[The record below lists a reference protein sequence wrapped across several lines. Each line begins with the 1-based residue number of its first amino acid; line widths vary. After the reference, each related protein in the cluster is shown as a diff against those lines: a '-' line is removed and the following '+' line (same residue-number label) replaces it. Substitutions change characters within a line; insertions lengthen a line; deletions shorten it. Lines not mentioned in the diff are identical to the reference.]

1 MDKEKAY
8 NYANGYRTKLVVD
21 SAVDEWREQHQA
33 EAQAEYENMGVL
45 DRINDTISRNID
57 TEAIGNTV
65 QQFGNTLW
73 ETGGDIV
80 DSARQWNENH
90 LKFLHESANLQE
102 KALNGQVTEEDIN
115 NLRQSGREA
124 SVSLTNIAAS
134 PFRQAARNFIKNN
147 AADNNSFFQGAAQ
160 SLQQSDVNLEYFM
173 TPVEKLQ
180 KSREI
185 EQDLGI
191 PAGSTLAN
199 NDAYREA
206 LEMYNFKQKSDNI
219 EEVWEKYPE
228 LQRIADMDP
237 EGAAVALHDMQTV
250 KNTRDVVDT
259 FKTFLEKGNTELE
272 YNNLQYKIMMGRA
285 TDEEIKRAED
295 LKARVEVGNKLEAPG
310 FFQSPLASMAAGVAG
325 SLPEMGQS
333 LVEGAEGGGAAG
345 AALTVGAVALTIATG
360 GTDLLAAGGV
370 AAMRAAIMRA
380 LASEAGRKLIK
391 TGLYSGLIHGMGAP
405 ESGRNYGEM
414 KDMKKPDGTQLYT
427 DEEARNWSL
436 LRGYTNAAIE
446 VANFGMAAKAV
457 YPVANR
463 VFAQSV
469 EQITRE
475 TLGRETLKDFARG
488 RVGDWLKLTAS
499 ESAEEAAQ
507 SAADDV
513 ISNVALYT
521 KGEDAAQYKQYSI
534 MDIATRAGQAFIES
548 LPASMG
554 FATIGAGVGTI
565 TGAGRMARARKRA
578 ADMERDYGKKNTQT
592 MMGVMAVEQL
602 QKAVEQGNLDKVAP
616 DVQKKVLK
624 EQLAGT
630 EFSRAYIDVEMA
642 MQKENGREDLQKIA
656 EAEGM
661 SADEL
666 EAAITVNG
674 YIPVGTET
682 LAQAKVSPDLLDS
695 VSFSEDADSMARMR
709 ENGKTII
716 EDYKKNFDKMVKRQ
730 EKLADAIIENNMKNA
745 TAEQKAILRQ
755 VMLSNISN
763 PAQAWNDLRKI
774 YNDEL
779 QEKIGPALEAL
790 KRGMGNAGLMET
802 QDEQGNTKTVR
813 YTENDEWYRNFY
825 KTFKRK
831 PTTAELEEMAIA
843 MVTGDSNA
851 PKVAGWI
858 PDSAE
863 TQAEFEKNRSVIEQ
877 LKNNIALLD
886 SVKEEA
892 KKLTGV
898 EMELTQGLTPE
909 AFKVYRAIS
918 SWTNKAGG
926 KIARAGRI
934 SAILVARHAD
944 LYAEAI
950 RKNTGKKYTAEDYI
964 RERLGFQLVQD
975 SIDRD
980 GVLKQSSNL
989 GDILLQRAWHGTP
1002 HDFEKFD
1009 LGAIGTGE
1017 GAQAHG
1023 WGLYFAGNREV
1034 SKNYQ
1039 DVLSGNYQTIIIG
1052 RTKYKPDD
1060 NYNLISKKGKKVRD
1074 LGEEYVI
1081 AGKCLLI
1088 EKDIDKSVKILNAI
1102 DEEGEMLYGEWI
1114 TKEDGI
1120 KAAELIQKGKVKT
1133 EKGGKLFEVE
1143 IPDNDV
1149 LLDEQKPFNEQPEKV
1164 QNALRKLISES
1175 ETAKK
1180 HPAFAEQIYEAKGK
1194 TIYSIVVGLA
1204 EGDAPKNANFDNTR
1218 KFGSE
1223 LLNKYGIKGITYE
1236 GDGDG
1241 RCFVVF
1247 DDKAVEV
1254 IEKYNQRAWH
1264 GTPHDFEKFDL
1275 GAIGTGE
1282 GQQVH
1287 GWGLYFAQDRSISEN
1302 RYKKRLSKGRKKE
1315 KIYKI
1320 NGKEVIIDEDENYNN
1335 YDNKTYADNP
1345 QANAEKYA
1353 AWLIDQGKTKKEI
1366 LEDIEDE
1373 KQQTNDYYE
1382 DNGEEW
1388 SEREL
1393 KFLNELEKII
1403 KERKI
1408 EFVKLKEKQGKL
1420 FGVEIPDNDVLLD
1433 EQKPLSQ
1440 QPEKVKEAIINILA
1454 EETAIETTANTEQLI
1469 NDEIETLEYVQKKI
1483 IESKDLSKTA
1493 LELIEDPIYEYGT
1506 VSEESVKIFDLLR
1519 EGKKSQGLLLAK
1531 QLIAKLTNEK
1541 NKLLDRNADKQE
1553 EIKKVV
1559 EKKYRNTRGEKLYEM
1574 IAYSPRE
1581 ASEKL
1586 NAAGVKGITYEGGT
1600 DGRCFVIF
1608 DDKAIDIIE
1617 KYNQQFNS
1625 AQEEVNGWIDED
1637 KEHPGRRIISIM
1649 ETADE
1654 STFMHEMAHAFL
1666 FDLEDLA
1673 KIDDTSAKELEIVN
1687 QWAEWKKGDYKEYKR
1702 TAWAKDFAKLEQ
1714 EIIDAEEHHDI
1725 ITAKA
1730 KKAQWRQE
1738 RFARGFEMYLKEGN
1752 APAPGLKAVF
1762 RLFKQFL
1769 SAIYKA
1775 FTGDGGKPSVQVR
1788 RVMDRMIASEDEIE
1802 AAALQDRYTDVVKA
1816 GGEKL
1821 FNEREEDTMKRW
1833 LKEEQENAKEKVLK
1847 LVMKDLEK
1855 EKELAYNN
1863 QMRAERE
1870 RYQKE
1875 LSQENIFLARNLIA
1889 ETKDKKSAEMW
1900 FDSVEKFEALD
1911 KVTPDMEKLVNQHM
1925 QEYGEQ
1931 LDKSLIDSHL
1941 SQENIDKAMDSS
1953 KYRAKMEK
1961 YILKGMERKKNLVNQ
1976 INAKAR
1982 AAMTSIEEKLN
1993 ALPEDV
1999 DLQLEKRDNPTIK
2012 DIIKEITKLRFAGK
2026 WNTQDIN
2033 HIEAMLRASTQEEA
2047 RKALK
2052 EFKEQQKQ
2060 KKQNMQDIEEA
2071 TKGMEKMYRDLIK
2084 QTTADRPM
2092 SETCNIKYYKDKER
2106 NTDRRVKQMAKIQN
2120 WEMAIH
2126 QQRQKVF
2133 YSMMVKQAR
2142 KNRDTRDKMIKDLQ
2156 RKLNAKTV
2164 KIPKDERYWFN
2175 RILYIMRLNPTNPK
2189 LPEGGVTSLDNIFK
2203 EQQESLEN
2211 IYVPD
2216 QLIRIR
2222 DEGENFGDYNK
2233 MTLNDFRETYEDLIR
2248 LYELGRTKFNF
2259 KSIAGKSFEDVAQEL
2274 MSDPS
2279 KMPGMMALTR
2289 KVGPNQGG
2297 IGYIDTLGN
2306 FGQTGDDIAKN
2317 IQKYHNSILKPENI
2331 LEMLGK
2337 KAQKYIYGLLEKAA
2351 EQEAELAEKN
2361 LRALQ
2366 EINAMY
2372 TREEHQSWTEQKYD
2386 FPGTKGWKI
2395 TKENI
2400 LMMAINYG
2408 SEKNRQRLIGGLIED
2423 GRKKNNMSAEQVR
2436 QAIEDLFTQTMTA
2449 KDWQYIQKLWD
2460 HIGSYWHDTA
2470 AVEEKLNGIAL
2481 GKVEPMPFSIQTADG
2496 QVANLKGGY
2505 MHIKYDF
2512 EKSSRAEENEINDM
2526 AMSISAGARRLGVGR
2541 GMTKARTEHNV
2552 YMEVDL
2558 HFDVIEQHLQD
2569 VIHNIAYRIPIR
2581 DIYRLL
2587 HYKNYSTGVNL
2598 EDYIKESLGV
2608 EAFRV
2613 LDAWA
2618 MDAWRQVSDNRN
2630 SAEGSLN
2637 KFARYLRTNATM
2649 AIMGFRIKPV
2659 LENIGNLP
2667 IAMNQIGSI
2676 KMLNALFGFYWNRG
2690 ENYKEVIA
2698 RSAFMR
2704 TRAENLD
2711 RDLKNQP
2718 GVFRAGNKLLE
2729 VARQHAY
2736 DMLVITDLMV
2746 SAPMWWQVYHESIK
2760 PKMKEVQKENE
2771 ENMQKR
2777 IDLANKADS
2786 IRAEIAGHFQGAAD
2800 IDEHLKTRRYGTPA
2814 EIEALR
2820 SSEFAGISEGE
2831 LRAQWGQH
2839 QNEIRNLRKELFKVE
2854 QEQEKANQLPVW
2866 SDDEIIEEAKQ
2877 RAVFAADKVVR
2888 DTIGSGR
2895 VIDQSAVQRSTNEFV
2910 RLFTAFYAFF
2920 NAQWNL
2926 IYMAYAKSRY
2936 APEGTGS
2943 IEKWAPLAKTL
2954 MFNVFLSALITTA
2967 VGFTFGLKGDS
2978 DDEKFETIT
2987 NAEGKKEKVEKPW
3000 LERFLRAYAKES
3012 LSVSTG
3018 GLYGI
3023 RDIVQL
3029 MGDYAFSGQ
3038 NFGYKMGSV
3047 ATRGISETLRA
3058 GAMLIRKGEKD
3069 AEIQAREDK
3078 RLKTHEEKL
3087 KKLKGKKRREYLQ
3100 KWEEEQKYRKPPKR
3114 ITYEEILS
3122 HGVTGLTTL
3131 TAARTGLTTTLTDA
3145 ITHTMMYMMD
3155 KDMRYD
3161 ASWKNIVWSAI
3172 FDKKPVEREIPKKPP
3187 KEETK
3192 KNKKKRKQ
3200 SER

>member
-1 MDKEKAY
+1 MDMERINADAVK
-8 NYANGYRTKLVVD
+8 YRTKFAVD

-33 EAQAEYENMGVL
+33 EEQAEYENMGVL
-45 DRINDTISRNID
+45 DRINDTISRTID
-57 TEAIGNTV
+57 TDAIRNAMGETYKNGYDMNPTTPRPFGAV
-65 QQFGNTLW
+65 Q
-73 ETGGDIV
+73 DIWQ
-80 DSARQWNENH
+80 DMMDASERTRAAREVYAREWKNMH
-90 LKFLHESANLQE
+90 DKRM
-102 KALNGQVTEEDIN
+102 NGQVTPEDEENFRNADSN
-115 NLRQSGREA
+115 VKRA
-124 SVSLTNIAAS
+124 YADMAAS

-147 AADNNSFFQGAAQ
+147 SADNNSFFQGTAQ
-160 SLQQSDVNLEYFM
+160 SLQQTDVNLEYFM
-173 TPVEKLQ
+173 TPAEKLQ

-191 PAGSTLAN
+191 PAGSMLAS

-228 LQRIADMDP
+228 LQRMADMDP

-250 KNTRDVVDT
+250 KNTRGVVDT
-259 FKTFLEKGNTELE
+259 FMTFLEKGNTELE

-285 TDEEIKRAED
+285 TDEEVKRAED
-295 LKARVEVGNKLEAPG
+295 LKARVEEGNKLEAPG

-380 LASEAGRKLIK
+380 LSSEAGRKLLK

-405 ESGRNYGEM
+405 ESGRNYAEM

-488 RVGDWLKLTAS
+488 RVGDWLKLTAT

-513 ISNVALYT
+513 ISNVALST
-521 KGEDAAQYKQYSI
+521 KSEDAAQYKQYSI

-578 ADMERDYGKKNTQT
+578 ADMERNYGKQQTQT
-592 MMGVMAVEQL
+592 YMGVMAVEQL

-642 MQKENGREDLQKIA
+642 MQKENGREDLQKVA
-656 EAEGM
+656 EAAGM

-745 TAEQKAILRQ
+745 SAEQKAILRQ

-763 PAQAWNDLRKI
+763 PAQAWNDLRKM

-779 QEKIGPALEAL
+779 QEKIAPALEAL
-790 KRGMGNAGLMET
+790 KRGMGNAELMET

-831 PTTAELEEMAIA
+831 PTKAELEDMAIA
-843 MVTGDSNA
+843 MVTEDSNA

-863 TQAEFEKNRSVIEQ
+863 AQAEFEKNRPVIEQ
-877 LKNNIALLD
+877 LKNNIAQLD

-909 AFKVYRAIS
+909 AFKVYRAIFG
-918 SWTNKAGG
+918 WTNKAGG

-950 RKNTGKKYTAEDYI
+950 RKNTGKNYTAEDYI
-964 RERLGFQLVQD
+964 RERLGFQLVQAG
-975 SIDRD
+975 IDRD
-980 GVLKQSSNL
+980 GVLKQL
-989 GDILLQRAWHGTP
+989 DVLLQRAWHGTP

-1017 GAQAHG
+1017 G
-1023 WGLYFAGNREV
+1023 L
-1034 SKNYQ
+1034 
-1039 DVLSGNYQTIIIG
+1039 
-1052 RTKYKPDD
+1052 
-1060 NYNLISKKGKKVRD
+1060 
-1074 LGEEYVI
+1074 
-1081 AGKCLLI
+1081 
-1088 EKDIDKSVKILNAI
+1088 
-1102 DEEGEMLYGEWI
+1102 
-1114 TKEDGI
+1114 
-1120 KAAELIQKGKVKT
+1120 
-1133 EKGGKLFEVE
+1133 
-1143 IPDNDV
+1143 
-1149 LLDEQKPFNEQPEKV
+1149 
-1164 QNALRKLISES
+1164 
-1175 ETAKK
+1175 
-1180 HPAFAEQIYEAKGK
+1180 
-1194 TIYSIVVGLA
+1194 
-1204 EGDAPKNANFDNTR
+1204 
-1218 KFGSE
+1218 
-1223 LLNKYGIKGITYE
+1223 
-1236 GDGDG
+1236 
-1241 RCFVVF
+1241 
-1247 DDKAVEV
+1247 
-1254 IEKYNQRAWH
+1254 
-1264 GTPHDFEKFDL
+1264 
-1275 GAIGTGE
+1275 
-1282 GQQVH
+1282 QVH
-1287 GWGLYFAQDRSISEN
+1287 GWGLYFAQNRRISEE
-1302 RYKKRLSKGRKKE
+1302 RYKKRLSKLKRKE
-1315 KIYKI
+1315 IIYRI
-1320 NGKEVIIDEDENYNN
+1320 NNKEVIINPDENYQ
-1335 YDNKTYADNP
+1335 YDNPDPTKGFEPNP
-1345 QANAEKYA
+1345 KVNAEKQA
-1353 AWLIDQGKTKKEI
+1353 ALLLYKGKTKKEI
-1366 LEDIEDE
+1366 LESIDWERD
-1373 KQQTNDYYE
+1373 QTNNYYD
-1382 DNGEEW
+1382 DNPEEW
-1388 SEREL
+1388 SKGNL
-1393 KFLNELEKII
+1393 QYLNELEKII
-1403 KERKI
+1403 KESKI
-1408 EFVKLKEKQGKL
+1408 EHLKSKEKKGKL
-1420 FGVEIPDNDVLLD
+1420 FKVEIPNNDVLLD
-1433 EQKPLSQ
+1433 EQKSFTEQPL
-1440 QPEKVKEAIINILA
+1440 KVKKAVLEILYQ
-1454 EETAIETTANTEQLI
+1454 EEI
-1469 NDEIETLEYVQKKI
+1469 
-1483 IESKDLSKTA
+1483 
-1493 LELIEDPIYEYGT
+1493 
-1506 VSEESVKIFDLLR
+1506 
-1519 EGKKSQGLLLAK
+1519 
-1531 QLIAKLTNEK
+1531 EK
-1541 NKLLDRNADKQE
+1541 NKFLVNDYKYGYYQYDKMEKLVLSNTEKLEKAIKDMGLGYQGEKIINLIKEGNKSKAIQEIRKNKSFELAQQKKFEKAVTKE
-1553 EIKKVV
+1553 EILKEILNKTGK
-1559 EKKYRNTRGEKLYEM
+1559 ELYRAIDLN
-1574 IAYSPRE
+1574 PRI

-1586 NAAGVKGITYEGGT
+1586 NAAGVKGITYNGGT

-1608 DDKAIDIIE
+1608 DDKSIDIIE
-1617 KYNQQFNS
+1617 KYNQQ
-1625 AQEEVNGWIDED
+1625 VNGSQDGQGWIDIKPGPD
-1637 KEHPGRRIISIM
+1637 GRRIVHIL

-1673 KIDDTSAKELEIVN
+1673 QSDKTYAKELEIVN

-1702 TAWAKDFAKLEQ
+1702 TEWADEFAQREQ
-1714 EIIDAEEHHDI
+1714 AIIDAEENHDYER
-1725 ITAKA
+1725 AEKLKA
-1730 KKAQWRQE
+1730 EWRQE
-1738 RFARGFEMYLKEGN
+1738 RFARGFEMYLREGN

-1802 AAALQDRYTDVVKA
+1802 VAALQDRYSDVVKA

-1833 LKEEQENAKEKVLK
+1833 AKEEREAAKEKVLK
-1847 LVMKDLEK
+1847 LVMRDLEK
-1855 EKELAYNN
+1855 EKQLEYNN
-1863 QMRAERE
+1863 RMAEERE

-1875 LSQENIFLARNLIA
+1875 LAQENIFLARNLIT
-1889 ETKDKKSAEMW
+1889 ETKDKESVTMW
-1900 FDSVEKFEALD
+1900 FDSVEEFEAMD
-1911 KVTPDMEKLVNQHM
+1911 KVTPDMETLVNQHM
-1925 QEYGEQ
+1925 QEYGQQ
-1931 LDKSLIDSHL
+1931 LDKSLMESHL
-1941 SQENIDKAMDSS
+1941 SQEAIDKAMDSS
-1953 KYRAKMEK
+1953 KYRVKLEK
-1961 YILKGMERKKNLVNQ
+1961 YILKGMERKKNLVNS

-1993 ALPEDV
+1993 ALPKDV
-1999 DLQLEKRDNPTIK
+1999 DLQLEKNDNPTIK
-2012 DIIKEITKLRFAGK
+2012 DIVKEITKLRFAGK
-2026 WNTQDIN
+2026 WSTQDIN

-2052 EFKEQQKQ
+2052 EFKDRQKQ
-2060 KKQNMQDIEEA
+2060 QKQNMQDIEEA
-2071 TKGMEKMYRDLIK
+2071 TKGMEKLYRDMIK

-2106 NTDRRVKQMAKIQN
+2106 NTERRVQQMAKAQN

-2142 KNRDTRDKMIKDLQ
+2142 ENRDTRDKMIKDLQ
-2156 RKLNAKTV
+2156 RKLNARTV

-2175 RILYIMRLNPTNPK
+2175 RILYIMKLNPTNPK
-2189 LPEGGVTSLDNIFK
+2189 MPEGGVTSLDNIFK
-2203 EQQESLEN
+2203 EQQEALEN

-2216 QLIRIR
+2216 QLIQIR
-2222 DEGENFGDYNK
+2222 DAGENFGDYNK
-2233 MTLNDFRETYEDLIR
+2233 MNLNDFREAYEDLVR
-2248 LYELGRTKFNF
+2248 LYELGRDKFNF
-2259 KSIAGKSFEDVAQEL
+2259 KSIGGKSFEDVAQEII
-2274 MSDPS
+2274 SDPD
-2279 KMPGMMALTR
+2279 KLPGMMALTR

-2297 IGYIDTLGN
+2297 IGYIDALGN
-2306 FGQTGDDIAKN
+2306 LGQAGHDVAKY
-2317 IQKYHNSILKPENI
+2317 IQQYHNSSLKPENI
-2331 LEMLGK
+2331 LEMLGP

-2351 EQEAELAEKN
+2351 EKEAILAEKN
-2361 LRALQ
+2361 LRAIQ
-2366 EINAMY
+2366 DINAIF
-2372 TREEHQSWTEQKYD
+2372 TREEHQEWTEQKYD

-2423 GRKKNNMSAEQVR
+2423 GRKKDKMSAQQV
-2436 QAIEDLFTQTMTA
+2436 QEAIEDLFIKIMTA
-2449 KDWQYIQKLWD
+2449 KDWEFVQRLWD
-2460 HIGSYWHDTA
+2460 HIGSYWHETA

-2481 GKVEPMPFSIQTADG
+2481 GKVEPLPFSIQTADG
-2496 QVANLKGGY
+2496 KIANLKGGY

-2512 EKSSRAEENEINDM
+2512 EKSARAEENEINDR

-2541 GMTKARTEHNV
+2541 GMVKARTEHNV
-2552 YMEVDL
+2552 YMEVVL
-2558 HFDVIEQHLQD
+2558 NFDVINQHLQD
-2569 VIHNIAYRIPIR
+2569 VIHNIAYRIPVR

-2587 HYKNYSTGVNL
+2587 HYKNDSAGLTM
-2598 EDYIKESLGV
+2598 ETYIKESLGA

-2630 SAEGSLN
+2630 SAEGSMN
-2637 KFARYLRTNATM
+2637 KAARYLRTNATM
-2649 AIMGFRIKPV
+2649 AIMGFRMKPV
-2659 LENIGNLP
+2659 VENLGNLP
-2667 IAMNQIGSI
+2667 IAMNQIGSM
-2676 KMLNALFGFYWNRG
+2676 KMLNALFGFYGNRE
-2690 ENYKEVIA
+2690 ENYREVIA

-2711 RDLKNQP
+2711 RDLKSQP
-2718 GVFRAGNKLLE
+2718 GVFRQGNKLLE
-2729 VARQHAY
+2729 TAKEHAY
-2736 DMLVITDLMV
+2736 DMLVITDLAV

-2800 IDEHLKTRRYGTPA
+2800 IDEHLKIRRYGTPA

-2820 SSEFAGISEGE
+2820 QTEFAGISEGE

-2839 QNEIRNLRKELFKVE
+2839 QNEIRNLRKELFKIE
-2854 QEQEKANQLPVW
+2854 QEQEKANQLPVYTNA
-2866 SDDEIIEEAKQ
+2866 EIQEEAIQ

-2910 RLFTAFYAFF
+2910 RLFTAFYSFF

-2926 IYMAYAKSRY
+2926 IYMAYAKSKY

-2967 VGFTFGLKGDS
+2967 VGFAFGLKGDS

-3000 LERFLRAYAKES
+3000 LERFLRSYAKES
-3012 LSVSTG
+3012 LSISTG
-3018 GLYGI
+3018 GLYGV

-3029 MGDYAFSGQ
+3029 LGDYAFSGQ

-3047 ATRGISETLRA
+3047 ATRGLSETLRA
-3058 GAMLIRKGEKD
+3058 GDMLIRKGEKD
-3069 AEIQAREDK
+3069 AEIQEREEK
-3078 RLKTHEEKL
+3078 QLKTHEEKL

-3161 ASWKNIVWSAI
+3161 PSWKNIIWSAI
-3172 FDKKPVEREIPKKPP
+3172 FDKKPVEREIPKKPQQ
-3187 KEETK
+3187 EETN

>member
-1 MDKEKAY
+1 MASKFEGLGDYLDQQNQAAE
-8 NYANGYRTKLVVD
+8 
-21 SAVDEWREQHQA
+21 SARA
-33 EAQAEYENMGVL
+33 EAAEAEEAAEREANKGIL
-45 DRINDTISRNID
+45 DRIKDSISGMIDGDAIRNAMGETYNNGYD
-57 TEAIGNTV
+57 MNPTTPRPFGAV
-65 QQFGNTLW
+65 QDIFG
-73 ETGGDIV
+73 DVV
-80 DSARQWNENH
+80 DAANQMNENR
-90 LKFLHESANLQE
+90 LKFLNESANLQE
-102 KALNGQVTEEDIN
+102 KAMNGQVTEEDID

-124 SVSLTNIAAS
+124 SVSLANLAAS
-134 PFRQAARNFIKNN
+134 PFRQAARNLMRE
-147 AADNNSFFQGAAQ
+147 ADDNTSPWQGVAQ
-160 SLQQSDVNLEYFM
+160 SLEMTDVAQEYFM
-173 TPVEKLQ
+173 TPAENLQ
-180 KSREI
+180 KKREI
-185 EQDLGI
+185 EQGLGLPEGTI
-191 PAGSTLAN
+191 DN
-199 NDAYREA
+199 NDIYREA
-206 LEMYNFKQKSDNI
+206 LEMYNFKQKSENI

-228 LQRIADMDP
+228 LQRITQDMSP
-237 EGAAVALHDMQTV
+237 EAAAIALHNMPEIRNSRGV
-250 KNTRDVVDT
+250 IDT
-259 FKTFLEKGNTELE
+259 FMSFLEKGNTELE

-295 LKARVEVGNKLEAPG
+295 LKSRVEQYNKIEAPG

-360 GTDLLAAGGV
+360 GTDLLAAGGI
-370 AAMRAAIMRA
+370 AATRAAIMRA
-380 LASEAGRKLIK
+380 LSSEAGRKLLK

-414 KDMKKPDGTQLYT
+414 KEMKKPDGTQLYT

-446 VANFGMAAKAV
+446 AANFGMAAKAV

-475 TLGRETLKDFARG
+475 TLGRETLKDFARD
-488 RVGDWLKLTAS
+488 RVGDWLKLTAT

-513 ISNVALYT
+513 ISNVALST

-578 ADMERDYGKKNTQT
+578 ADMERNYGKQQTQT
-592 MMGVMAVEQL
+592 YMGVMAVEQL
-602 QKAVEQGNLDKVAP
+602 QKAVEQGNLEKVAP

-642 MQKENGREDLQKIA
+642 MQKENGREDLQKVA
-656 EAEGM
+656 EAAGM

-716 EDYKKNFDKMVKRQ
+716 EDYKKNFDKMMKRQ
-730 EKLADAIIENNMKNA
+730 EKLADAIIENNMENA
-745 TAEQKAILRQ
+745 SAEQKEILRQ
-755 VMLSNISN
+755 VMFSNISN
-763 PAQAWNDLRKI
+763 PAQAWNDLWKI
-774 YNDEL
+774 CNDEL
-779 QEKIGPALEAL
+779 QEKIAPALEAL
-790 KRGMGNAGLMET
+790 KRGMGNTGLMEIE
-802 QDEQGNTKTVR
+802 DERGNKKTVR

-825 KTFKRK
+825 KTFKRR
-831 PTTAELEEMAIA
+831 PTKAELEDMAIA

-863 TQAEFEKNRSVIEQ
+863 AQAEYEKNRPVIEQ
-877 LKNNIALLD
+877 LKHNLDLLD

-934 SAILVARHAD
+934 SAIIVARHAD

-950 RKNTGKKYTAEDYI
+950 RKKTGKNYTAEDYI
-964 RERLGFQLVQD
+964 REKLGFQLVQAG
-975 SIDRD
+975 IDRD
-980 GVLKQSSNL
+980 GVLKQMAGGNAVNEIP

-1017 GAQAHG
+1017 GAQVHG

-1034 SKNYQ
+1034 S
-1039 DVLSGNYQTIIIG
+1039 
-1052 RTKYKPDD
+1052 
-1060 NYNLISKKGKKVRD
+1060 
-1074 LGEEYVI
+1074 EEYKSRL
-1081 AGKCLLI
+1081 ARQTNADNATGKI
-1088 EKDIDKSVKILNAI
+1088 GNENYYRKNGVWKDSKNNNASPAITYILNSIENEYDLPNDVKKTNKKEWSNSIRFNVERLEKYESSKERAKELKEAADIFDANYGNI
-1102 DEEGEMLYGEWI
+1102 DFNI
-1114 TKEDGI
+1114 
-1120 KAAELIQKGKVKT
+1120 
-1133 EKGGKLFEVE
+1133 GGKLFEVE

-1149 LLDEQKPFNEQPEKV
+1149 LLDEDKILDQQSEAV
-1164 QNALRKLISES
+1164 RKAIVEYWKSRPDYYGVPDDINS
-1175 ETAKK
+1175 IGQTSGR
-1180 HPAFAEQIYEAKGK
+1180 AFYRD
-1194 TIYSIVVGLA
+1194 VVFQMQR
-1204 EGDAPKNANFDNTR
+1204 EGVPREEAPKAA
-1218 KFGSE
+1218 SQ
-1223 LLNKYGIKGITYE
+1223 LLNSFGIKGITYE
-1236 GDGDG
+1236 GGRDG
-1241 RCFVVF
+1241 R
-1247 DDKAVEV
+1247 
-1254 IEKYNQRAWH
+1254 
-1264 GTPHDFEKFDL
+1264 
-1275 GAIGTGE
+1275 
-1282 GQQVH
+1282 
-1287 GWGLYFAQDRSISEN
+1287 S
-1302 RYKKRLSKGRKKE
+1302 
-1315 KIYKI
+1315 
-1320 NGKEVIIDEDENYNN
+1320 
-1335 YDNKTYADNP
+1335 
-1345 QANAEKYA
+1345 
-1353 AWLIDQGKTKKEI
+1353 
-1366 LEDIEDE
+1366 
-1373 KQQTNDYYE
+1373 
-1382 DNGEEW
+1382 
-1388 SEREL
+1388 
-1393 KFLNELEKII
+1393 
-1403 KERKI
+1403 
-1408 EFVKLKEKQGKL
+1408 
-1420 FGVEIPDNDVLLD
+1420 
-1433 EQKPLSQ
+1433 
-1440 QPEKVKEAIINILA
+1440 
-1454 EETAIETTANTEQLI
+1454 
-1469 NDEIETLEYVQKKI
+1469 
-1483 IESKDLSKTA
+1483 
-1493 LELIEDPIYEYGT
+1493 
-1506 VSEESVKIFDLLR
+1506 
-1519 EGKKSQGLLLAK
+1519 
-1531 QLIAKLTNEK
+1531 
-1541 NKLLDRNADKQE
+1541 
-1553 EIKKVV
+1553 
-1559 EKKYRNTRGEKLYEM
+1559 
-1574 IAYSPRE
+1574 
-1581 ASEKL
+1581 
-1586 NAAGVKGITYEGGT
+1586 
-1600 DGRCFVIF
+1600 FVIF

-1617 KYNQQFNS
+1617 KYNQQ
-1625 AQEEVNGWIDED
+1625 VNGSQDGQGWIDINPGPD
-1637 KEHPGRRIISIM
+1637 GRRIVHIL

-1673 KIDDTSAKELEIVN
+1673 RIDDTSAKEMEIVN
-1687 QWAEWKKGDYKEYKR
+1687 QWTEWKKGDYKEYKR
-1702 TAWAKDFAKLEQ
+1702 TAWADEFAQREQ
-1714 EIIDAEEHHDI
+1714 AIIDAEENHDYER
-1725 ITAKA
+1725 AEKLKA
-1730 KKAQWRQE
+1730 EWRQE

-1802 AAALQDRYTDVVKA
+1802 AAALQDRYSDVVKA

-1833 LKEEQENAKEKVLK
+1833 AKEEREAAKEKVLK
-1847 LVMKDLEK
+1847 LVMRDLER
-1855 EKELAYNN
+1855 EKQLEYKNR
-1863 QMRAERE
+1863 MTEERE

-1875 LSQENIFLARNLIA
+1875 LAQENIFLARNLIA
-1889 ETKDKKSAEMW
+1889 ETKNKESATMW
-1900 FDSVEKFEALD
+1900 FDSVEEFEALD
-1911 KVTPDMEKLVNQHM
+1911 KVTPDMETLVNQHM
-1925 QEYGEQ
+1925 QEYGQQ
-1931 LDKSLIDSHL
+1931 LDKSLMDSHL
-1941 SQENIDKAMDSS
+1941 SQEAVDKAMDSS
-1953 KYRAKMEK
+1953 KYRVKLEK
-1961 YILKGMERKKNLVNQ
+1961 YILKGMERKKNLVNS

-1993 ALPEDV
+1993 ALPADV
-1999 DLQLEKRDNPTIK
+1999 DLQLEKKDNPIIK
-2012 DIIKEITKLRFAGK
+2012 DIVKEITKLRFAGK
-2026 WNTQDIN
+2026 WSTLDIN
-2033 HIEAMLRASTQEEA
+2033 HIESMLRASTQEEV

-2052 EFKEQQKQ
+2052 EFKDRQKQQKQ
-2060 KKQNMQDIEEA
+2060 NVQDIEEA
-2071 TKGMEKMYRDLIK
+2071 TKGMESFYRDLIK
-2084 QTTADRPM
+2084 QTTEKRPM

-2106 NTDRRVKQMAKIQN
+2106 NTERRVQQMMKAKN

-2133 YSMMVKQAR
+2133 YSMMVRQAR
-2142 KNRDTRDKMIKDLQ
+2142 ENRETRDKMIKELR
-2156 RKLNAKTV
+2156 RKLTARTV

-2175 RILYIMRLNPTNPK
+2175 RILYIMKINPTNPK
-2189 LPEGGVTSLDNIFK
+2189 MPEGGVTSLDNIFK
-2203 EQQESLEN
+2203 EQQEALEN

-2216 QLIRIR
+2216 QLIQIR
-2222 DEGENFGDYNK
+2222 DAGENFGDYNK
-2233 MTLNDFRETYEDLIR
+2233 MTLNDFREAYEDLVR
-2248 LYELGRTKFNF
+2248 LYELGRDKFNF
-2259 KSIAGKSFEDVAQEL
+2259 KSIDGKSFEDVAQEII
-2274 MSDPS
+2274 SDPD
-2279 KMPGMMALTR
+2279 KMPGLMALTR

-2306 FGQTGDDIAKN
+2306 LGQTGHDVAKY
-2317 IQKYHNSILKPENI
+2317 IQQYHNSILKPENI
-2331 LEMLGK
+2331 LEMLGP
-2337 KAQKYIYGLLEKAA
+2337 KAHKYIYGLLEKAA
-2351 EQEAELAEKN
+2351 EKESELAEKN
-2361 LRALQ
+2361 LQAIQ
-2366 EINAMY
+2366 DINAMF
-2372 TREEHQSWTEQKYD
+2372 TREEHQKWTEQKYD

-2423 GRKKNNMSAEQVR
+2423 GRKKDKMSAQQVQ
-2436 QAIEDLFTQTMTA
+2436 QAVEELFKETMTA
-2449 KDWQYIQKLWD
+2449 KDWEYIQKLWD
-2460 HIGSYWHDTA
+2460 HIGSYWHDIA

-2481 GKVEPMPFSIQTADG
+2481 GKVEPLPFSIQTADG
-2496 QVANLKGGY
+2496 KIVNLKGGY

-2512 EKSSRAEENEINDM
+2512 EKSSRAEEQEINDM

-2541 GMTKARTEHNV
+2541 GMTKSRTENNV
-2552 YMEVDL
+2552 YRELDL
-2558 HFDVIEQHLQD
+2558 KFDVINQHLQD

-2581 DIYRLL
+2581 DVYRLL
-2587 HYKNYSTGVNL
+2587 HYKNYSTGVDM
-2598 EDYIKESLGV
+2598 ETYIREGLGV

-2630 SAEGSLN
+2630 SAEGSMN
-2637 KFARYLRTNATM
+2637 KLARYLRTNATM

-2659 LENIGNLP
+2659 IENLGNLP
-2667 IAMNQIGSI
+2667 IAMNQIGSM
-2676 KMLNALFGFYWNRG
+2676 KMLNALFGFYGNRG
-2690 ENYKEVIA
+2690 ENYQEVIA

-2704 TRAENLD
+2704 TRAENID
-2711 RDLKNQP
+2711 RDLKSQP
-2718 GVFRAGNKLLE
+2718 GVFRQGNKLLE
-2729 VARQHAY
+2729 TAKEHAY

-2746 SAPMWWQVYHESIK
+2746 SAPMWWQVYHDSIM
-2760 PKMKEVQKENE
+2760 PKIKEVQKENA

-2777 IDLANKADS
+2777 IDLAAKADG
-2786 IRAEIAGHFQGAAD
+2786 IRAEIEGHYKGAAD

-2820 SSEFAGISEGE
+2820 ETEFAGISEGE

-2854 QEQEKANQLPVW
+2854 QEQEKENQLPVW

-2910 RLFTAFYAFF
+2910 RLFTAFYSFF

-2926 IYMAYAKSRY
+2926 IYMAYAKSKY

-2967 VGFTFGLKGDS
+2967 VGFAFGLKGDS
-2978 DDEKFETIT
+2978 DDEKFETVT
-2987 NAEGKKEKVEKPW
+2987 NAEGKKEKVAKSW

-3012 LSVSTG
+3012 LSISTG

-3029 MGDYAFSGQ
+3029 LGDYAFSGQ

-3058 GAMLIRKGEKD
+3058 GDMLIRKGEKD
-3069 AEIQAREDK
+3069 AEIQEREEK

-3114 ITYEEILS
+3114 ITYEEIIS

-3161 ASWKNIVWSAI
+3161 PSWKNIVWSAI

-3192 KNKKKRKQ
+3192 TNKKKRKQ
-3200 SER
+3200 SEQ

>member
-1 MDKEKAY
+1 MASKFEGLGDYLDQQNQAAE
-8 NYANGYRTKLVVD
+8 
-21 SAVDEWREQHQA
+21 SARA
-33 EAQAEYENMGVL
+33 EAAEAEEAAEREANKGIL
-45 DRINDTISRNID
+45 DRIKDSISGMIDGDAIRNAMGETYNNGYD
-57 TEAIGNTV
+57 MNPTTPRPFGAV
-65 QQFGNTLW
+65 QDIFG
-73 ETGGDIV
+73 DVV
-80 DSARQWNENH
+80 DAANQMNENR
-90 LKFLHESANLQE
+90 LKFLNESANLQE
-102 KALNGQVTEEDIN
+102 KAMNGQVTEEDID

-124 SVSLTNIAAS
+124 SVSLANLAAS
-134 PFRQAARNFIKNN
+134 PFRQAARNLMRE
-147 AADNNSFFQGAAQ
+147 ADDNTSPWQGMAQ
-160 SLQQSDVNLEYFM
+160 SLEMTDVAQEYFM
-173 TPVEKLQ
+173 TPAENLQ
-180 KSREI
+180 KKREI
-185 EQDLGI
+185 EQGLGL
-191 PAGSTLAN
+191 PAGTIDN
-199 NDAYREA
+199 NDIYREA
-206 LEMYNFKQKSDNI
+206 LEMYNFKQKSETI

-228 LQRIADMDP
+228 LQRITQDMSP
-237 EGAAVALHDMQTV
+237 EAAAIALHNMPEIRNSRGV
-250 KNTRDVVDT
+250 IDT
-259 FKTFLEKGNTELE
+259 FMSFLEKGNTELE

-295 LKARVEVGNKLEAPG
+295 LKSRVEQYNKMEAPG

-325 SLPEMGQS
+325 SLTEMGQS

-360 GTDLLAAGGV
+360 GTDLLAAGGI
-370 AAMRAAIMRA
+370 AATRAAIMRA
-380 LASEAGRKLIK
+380 LSSEAGRKLLK
-391 TGLYSGLIHGMGAP
+391 TGIYSGLIHGMGAP

-446 VANFGMAAKAV
+446 AANFGMAAKAV

-475 TLGRETLKDFARG
+475 TIGRETLKDFARD
-488 RVGDWLKLTAS
+488 RVEDWLKLTAT

-513 ISNVALYT
+513 ISNVALST

-578 ADMERDYGKKNTQT
+578 ADMERNYGKQQTQT
-592 MMGVMAVEQL
+592 YMGVMAVEQL
-602 QKAVEQGNLDKVAP
+602 QKAVEQGNLEKVAP

-642 MQKENGREDLQKIA
+642 MQKENGREDLQKVA
-656 EAEGM
+656 EAAGM

-716 EDYKKNFDKMVKRQ
+716 EDYKKNFDKMMKRQ
-730 EKLADAIIENNMKNA
+730 EKLADAIIENNMENA
-745 TAEQKAILRQ
+745 SAEQKEILRQ
-755 VMLSNISN
+755 VMFSNISN
-763 PAQAWNDLRKI
+763 PAQAWNDLWKI
-774 YNDEL
+774 CNDEL
-779 QEKIGPALEAL
+779 QEKIAPALEAL
-790 KRGMGNAGLMET
+790 KRGMGNTGLMEIE
-802 QDEQGNTKTVR
+802 DERGNKKTVR

-825 KTFKRK
+825 KTFKRR
-831 PTTAELEEMAIA
+831 PTTAELEDMAID

-863 TQAEFEKNRSVIEQ
+863 AQAEFEKKRPVIEQ
-877 LKNNIALLD
+877 LKHNLDLLD

-950 RKNTGKKYTAEDYI
+950 RKKTGKNYTAEDYI
-964 RERLGFQLVQD
+964 REKLGFQLVQAG
-975 SIDRD
+975 IDRD
-980 GVLKQSSNL
+980 GVLKQLAGGNAVNAPLEALERAKKMEAAAAYTDDIFKETGWLKGQDGKWRFEIPDNL
-989 GDILLQRAWHGTP
+989 DNVNWDVFKKGNTENKSRLLKSIYQNPKLYEAYPWLADVIVQLKPMEGNTYGGVAKNDYIVIKEEAGDEQKSGTLIHEIQHLIQDREGFAVGGTDENANEQIIDRIRELSQKIQSYDYGAEYADAIMDKQEMFLESLENPEAVEILNQEINELEKKIPAKERDEIWQLASDRQYLRETLDENAGDDYSLYRNLAGEQEARHATDRAIIHTNVVRAEKELAEKKTKYEAEKAKQSPAMKKMLDELEALREKDDKTDDEYARIDEIKAAMDDKLMQADTFYTWAKNTLGMRRREAAKTPQPHNENAIIVFGGQEMDMSMQPNIENILLQRAWHGTP

-1009 LGAIGTGE
+1009 LG
-1017 GAQAHG
+1017 
-1023 WGLYFAGNREV
+1023 
-1034 SKNYQ
+1034 SQ
-1039 DVLSGNYQTIIIG
+1039 D
-1052 RTKYKPDD
+1052 
-1060 NYNLISKKGKKVRD
+1060 
-1074 LGEEYVI
+1074 
-1081 AGKCLLI
+1081 
-1088 EKDIDKSVKILNAI
+1088 
-1102 DEEGEMLYGEWI
+1102 
-1114 TKEDGI
+1114 
-1120 KAAELIQKGKVKT
+1120 
-1133 EKGGKLFEVE
+1133 
-1143 IPDNDV
+1143 
-1149 LLDEQKPFNEQPEKV
+1149 
-1164 QNALRKLISES
+1164 
-1175 ETAKK
+1175 
-1180 HPAFAEQIYEAKGK
+1180 
-1194 TIYSIVVGLA
+1194 
-1204 EGDAPKNANFDNTR
+1204 
-1218 KFGSE
+1218 
-1223 LLNKYGIKGITYE
+1223 
-1236 GDGDG
+1236 
-1241 RCFVVF
+1241 
-1247 DDKAVEV
+1247 
-1254 IEKYNQRAWH
+1254 
-1264 GTPHDFEKFDL
+1264 
-1275 GAIGTGE
+1275 
-1282 GQQVH
+1282 GQ
-1287 GWGLYFAQDRSISEN
+1287 
-1302 RYKKRLSKGRKKE
+1302 
-1315 KIYKI
+1315 
-1320 NGKEVIIDEDENYNN
+1320 
-1335 YDNKTYADNP
+1335 
-1345 QANAEKYA
+1345 
-1353 AWLIDQGKTKKEI
+1353 
-1366 LEDIEDE
+1366 
-1373 KQQTNDYYE
+1373 
-1382 DNGEEW
+1382 
-1388 SEREL
+1388 
-1393 KFLNELEKII
+1393 
-1403 KERKI
+1403 
-1408 EFVKLKEKQGKL
+1408 
-1420 FGVEIPDNDVLLD
+1420 
-1433 EQKPLSQ
+1433 
-1440 QPEKVKEAIINILA
+1440 
-1454 EETAIETTANTEQLI
+1454 
-1469 NDEIETLEYVQKKI
+1469 
-1483 IESKDLSKTA
+1483 
-1493 LELIEDPIYEYGT
+1493 
-1506 VSEESVKIFDLLR
+1506 
-1519 EGKKSQGLLLAK
+1519 
-1531 QLIAKLTNEK
+1531 
-1541 NKLLDRNADKQE
+1541 
-1553 EIKKVV
+1553 
-1559 EKKYRNTRGEKLYEM
+1559 
-1574 IAYSPRE
+1574 
-1581 ASEKL
+1581 
-1586 NAAGVKGITYEGGT
+1586 
-1600 DGRCFVIF
+1600 
-1608 DDKAIDIIE
+1608 
-1617 KYNQQFNS
+1617 
-1625 AQEEVNGWIDED
+1625 GWIDINPGPD
-1637 KEHPGRRIISIM
+1637 GRRIVHIL

-1673 KIDDTSAKELEIVN
+1673 QIDDTSAKEMEIVN
-1687 QWAEWKKGDYKEYKR
+1687 QWTEWKKGDYKEYKR
-1702 TAWAKDFAKLEQ
+1702 TAWADEFAQREQ
-1714 EIIDAEEHHDI
+1714 AIIDAEENHDYER
-1725 ITAKA
+1725 AEKLKA
-1730 KKAQWRQE
+1730 EWRQE

-1802 AAALQDRYTDVVKA
+1802 AAALQDRYSDVVKA

-1833 LKEEQENAKEKVLK
+1833 AKEEREAAKEKVLK
-1847 LVMKDLEK
+1847 LVMRDLER
-1855 EKELAYNN
+1855 EKQLEYNN
-1863 QMRAERE
+1863 RMAEERE

-1875 LSQENIFLARNLIA
+1875 LAQENIFLARNLIA
-1889 ETKDKKSAEMW
+1889 ETKNKESVNMW
-1900 FDSVEKFEALD
+1900 FDSVEEFESLD
-1911 KVTPDMEKLVNQHM
+1911 KVTPDMETLVNQHM
-1925 QEYGEQ
+1925 QEYGQQ
-1931 LDKSLIDSHL
+1931 LDKSLMDSHL
-1941 SQENIDKAMDSS
+1941 SQEAIDKAMDSS
-1953 KYRAKMEK
+1953 KYRVKLEK
-1961 YILKGMERKKNLVNQ
+1961 YILKGMERKKNLVNS

-1999 DLQLEKRDNPTIK
+1999 DLQLEKKDNPIIK
-2012 DIIKEITKLRFAGK
+2012 DIVKEITKLRFAGK
-2026 WNTQDIN
+2026 WSTLDIN
-2033 HIEAMLRASTQEEA
+2033 HIESMLRASTQEEV

-2052 EFKEQQKQ
+2052 EFKDRQKQQKQ
-2060 KKQNMQDIEEA
+2060 NVQDIEEA
-2071 TKGMEKMYRDLIK
+2071 TKGMESFYRDLIK
-2084 QTTADRPM
+2084 QTTEKRPM

-2106 NTDRRVKQMAKIQN
+2106 NTERRVQQMMKAKN

-2133 YSMMVKQAR
+2133 YSMMVRQAR
-2142 KNRDTRDKMIKDLQ
+2142 ENRETRDKMIKELR
-2156 RKLNAKTV
+2156 RKLTARTV

-2175 RILYIMRLNPTNPK
+2175 RILYIMKINPTNPK
-2189 LPEGGVTSLDNIFK
+2189 MPEGGVTSLDNIFK
-2203 EQQESLEN
+2203 EQQEALEN

-2216 QLIRIR
+2216 QLIQIR
-2222 DEGENFGDYNK
+2222 DAGENFGDYNK
-2233 MTLNDFRETYEDLIR
+2233 MTLNDFREAYEDLVR
-2248 LYELGRTKFNF
+2248 LYELGRDKFNF
-2259 KSIAGKSFEDVAQEL
+2259 KSIGGKSFEDVAQEII
-2274 MSDPS
+2274 SDPD
-2279 KMPGMMALTR
+2279 KMPGLMALTR

-2306 FGQTGDDIAKN
+2306 LGQTGHDVAKY
-2317 IQKYHNSILKPENI
+2317 IQQYHNSILKPENI
-2331 LEMLGK
+2331 LEMLGP
-2337 KAQKYIYGLLEKAA
+2337 KAHKYIYGLLEKAA
-2351 EQEAELAEKN
+2351 EKESELAEKN
-2361 LRALQ
+2361 LRAIQ
-2366 EINAMY
+2366 DINAMF
-2372 TREEHQSWTEQKYD
+2372 TREEHQKWTEQKYD

-2423 GRKKNNMSAEQVR
+2423 GRKKDKMSAQQVQ
-2436 QAIEDLFTQTMTA
+2436 QAVEELFKETMTA
-2449 KDWQYIQKLWD
+2449 KDWEYIQKLWD
-2460 HIGSYWHDTA
+2460 HIGSYWHDIA

-2496 QVANLKGGY
+2496 KIVNLKGGY

-2512 EKSSRAEENEINDM
+2512 EKSSRAEEQEINDM

-2541 GMTKARTEHNV
+2541 GMTKSRTENNV
-2552 YMEVDL
+2552 YRELDL
-2558 HFDVIEQHLQD
+2558 KFDVINQHLQD

-2581 DIYRLL
+2581 DVYRLL
-2587 HYKNYSTGVNL
+2587 HYKNYSTGVDM
-2598 EDYIKESLGV
+2598 ETYIREGLGV

-2637 KFARYLRTNATM
+2637 KLARYLRTNATM

-2659 LENIGNLP
+2659 IENLGNLP
-2667 IAMNQIGSI
+2667 IAMNQIGSM
-2676 KMLNALFGFYWNRG
+2676 KMLNALFGFYGNRK
-2690 ENYKEVIA
+2690 ENYQEVIA

-2711 RDLKNQP
+2711 RDLKSQP
-2718 GVFRAGNKLLE
+2718 GVFRQGNKLLE
-2729 VARQHAY
+2729 TAKEHAY

-2746 SAPMWWQVYHESIK
+2746 SAPMWWQVYHDSIM
-2760 PKMKEVQKENE
+2760 PKMKEVQKENA

-2777 IDLANKADS
+2777 IDLAAKADG
-2786 IRAEIAGHFQGAAD
+2786 IRAEIEGHYKGAAD

-2820 SSEFAGISEGE
+2820 ETEFAGISEGE

-2854 QEQEKANQLPVW
+2854 QEQEKENQLPVW

-2910 RLFTAFYAFF
+2910 RLFTAFYSFF

-2926 IYMAYAKSRY
+2926 IYMAYAKSKY

-2967 VGFTFGLKGDS
+2967 VGFAFGLKGDS
-2978 DDEKFETIT
+2978 DDEKFETVT
-2987 NAEGKKEKVEKPW
+2987 NAEGKKEKVEKSW

-3012 LSVSTG
+3012 LSISTG

-3029 MGDYAFSGQ
+3029 LGDYAFSGQ

-3058 GAMLIRKGEKD
+3058 GDMIMRKGEKD
-3069 AEIQAREDK
+3069 AEIQEREEK

-3161 ASWKNIVWSAI
+3161 PSWKNIVWSAI

-3187 KEETK
+3187 KEEMKTK
-3192 KNKKKRKQ
+3192 KKKRKQ
-3200 SER
+3200 SEQ

>member
-1 MDKEKAY
+1 MASKFEGLGDYLDQQNQAAE
-8 NYANGYRTKLVVD
+8 
-21 SAVDEWREQHQA
+21 SARA
-33 EAQAEYENMGVL
+33 EAAEAEEAAEREANKGIL
-45 DRINDTISRNID
+45 DRIKDSISGMIDGDAIRNAMGETYNNGYD
-57 TEAIGNTV
+57 MNPTTPRPFGAV
-65 QQFGNTLW
+65 QDIFG
-73 ETGGDIV
+73 DVV
-80 DSARQWNENH
+80 DAANQMNENR
-90 LKFLHESANLQE
+90 LKFLSESANLQE
-102 KALNGQVTEEDIN
+102 KAMNGQVTEEDID

-124 SVSLTNIAAS
+124 SVSLANLAAS
-134 PFRQAARNFIKNN
+134 PFRQAARNLMRE
-147 AADNNSFFQGAAQ
+147 ADDNTSPWQGMAQ
-160 SLQQSDVNLEYFM
+160 SLEMTDVAQEYFM
-173 TPVEKLQ
+173 TPAENLQ
-180 KSREI
+180 KKREI
-185 EQDLGI
+185 EQGLGL
-191 PAGSTLAN
+191 PAGTIDN
-199 NDAYREA
+199 NDIYREA
-206 LEMYNFKQKSDNI
+206 LEMYNFKQKSETI

-228 LQRIADMDP
+228 LQRITQDMSP
-237 EGAAVALHDMQTV
+237 EAAAIALHNMPEIRNSRGV
-250 KNTRDVVDT
+250 IDT
-259 FKTFLEKGNTELE
+259 FMSFLEKGNTELE

-295 LKARVEVGNKLEAPG
+295 LKSRVEQYNKMEAPG

-360 GTDLLAAGGV
+360 GTDLLAAGGI
-370 AAMRAAIMRA
+370 AATRAAIMRA
-380 LASEAGRKLIK
+380 LSSEAGRKLLK
-391 TGLYSGLIHGMGAP
+391 TGIYSGLIHGMGAP

-446 VANFGMAAKAV
+446 AANFGMAAKAV

-475 TLGRETLKDFARG
+475 TLGRETLKDFARD
-488 RVGDWLKLTAS
+488 RVEDWLKLTAT

-513 ISNVALYT
+513 ISNVALST

-578 ADMERDYGKKNTQT
+578 ADMERNYGKQQTQT
-592 MMGVMAVEQL
+592 YMGVMAVEQL
-602 QKAVEQGNLDKVAP
+602 QKAVEQGNLEKVAP

-642 MQKENGREDLQKIA
+642 MQKENGREDLQKVA
-656 EAEGM
+656 EAAGM

-716 EDYKKNFDKMVKRQ
+716 EDYKKNFDKMMKRQ
-730 EKLADAIIENNMKNA
+730 EKLADAIIENNMENA
-745 TAEQKAILRQ
+745 SAEQKEILRQ
-755 VMLSNISN
+755 VMFSNISN
-763 PAQAWNDLRKI
+763 PAQAWNDLWKI
-774 YNDEL
+774 NNDEL
-779 QEKIGPALEAL
+779 QEKIAPALEAL
-790 KRGMGNAGLMET
+790 KRGMGNTGLMEIE
-802 QDEQGNTKTVR
+802 DEQGNKKTVR

-825 KTFKRK
+825 KTFKRR
-831 PTTAELEEMAIA
+831 PTTAELEDMAIA

-863 TQAEFEKNRSVIEQ
+863 AQAEFEKNRPVIEQ
-877 LKNNIALLD
+877 LKHNLDLLD

-950 RKNTGKKYTAEDYI
+950 RKKTGKNYTAEDYI
-964 RERLGFQLVQD
+964 REKLGFQLVQD
-975 SIDRD
+975 SMKPENVLGQSVGELAKAAPIVKKEKIEQVRKTYGPFTGEGYNPRKLVPKVRGGWTEKKILKYLKEHGTPNGVKKAIELISEFDSVEELKENMFFHGSRSGAADLKPSITMSDREIERI
-980 GVLKQSSNL
+980 GGGGYGEKYWGISVTPNKRVSSNFSGDSRTINIYPLILAKNAIVEEAPELEDAADINNSIVDYWTRGVDAVWIGDKNAGEQELLILNPRAVVNIGRADTYDVL
-989 GDILLQRAWHGTP
+989 GLGTQKNPLKLKNDAEIAKMLEVAKEYTGNKEKFIPKERPTIPRRFIEDERGELVSKPKEQYEQEREDYEKALKEWQTSEDYRNYQDMQKLLRDNIFFQRAWHGSP
-1002 HDFEKFD
+1002 YDFETFD
-1009 LGAIGTGE
+1009 LGSIGSGE
-1017 GAQAHG
+1017 GLQAHG
-1023 WGLYFAGNREV
+1023 WGLYFAANREV
-1034 SKNYQ
+1034 SERYKDFLSEGRILFDGKVIPDVNSEEFKNLPNEERRALLAVISH
-1039 DVLSGNYQTIIIG
+1039 DGNVEDAQKQYKEIAKAAKDGAYDETVG
-1052 RTKYKPDD
+1052 REILKAFD
-1060 NYNLISKKGKKVRD
+1060 
-1074 LGEEYVI
+1074 
-1081 AGKCLLI
+1081 
-1088 EKDIDKSVKILNAI
+1088 ILNS
-1102 DEEGEMLYGEWI
+1102 GR
-1114 TKEDGI
+1114 I
-1120 KAAELIQKGKVKT
+1120 KT
-1133 EKGGKLFEVE
+1133 NTGKLFEVE

-1149 LLDEQKPFNEQPEKV
+1149 LLDEDKILDQQSEAV
-1164 QNALRKLISES
+1164 RKAIVEYWKSRPDYYGVPDDINS
-1175 ETAKK
+1175 IGQTSGR
-1180 HPAFAEQIYEAKGK
+1180 AFYRD
-1194 TIYSIVVGLA
+1194 VVFQMQR
-1204 EGDAPKNANFDNTR
+1204 EGVPREEAPKAA
-1218 KFGSE
+1218 SQ
-1223 LLNKYGIKGITYE
+1223 LLNSFGIKGI
-1236 GDGDG
+1236 
-1241 RCFVVF
+1241 
-1247 DDKAVEV
+1247 
-1254 IEKYNQRAWH
+1254 
-1264 GTPHDFEKFDL
+1264 
-1275 GAIGTGE
+1275 
-1282 GQQVH
+1282 
-1287 GWGLYFAQDRSISEN
+1287 S
-1302 RYKKRLSKGRKKE
+1302 
-1315 KIYKI
+1315 
-1320 NGKEVIIDEDENYNN
+1320 
-1335 YDNKTYADNP
+1335 
-1345 QANAEKYA
+1345 
-1353 AWLIDQGKTKKEI
+1353 
-1366 LEDIEDE
+1366 
-1373 KQQTNDYYE
+1373 
-1382 DNGEEW
+1382 
-1388 SEREL
+1388 
-1393 KFLNELEKII
+1393 
-1403 KERKI
+1403 
-1408 EFVKLKEKQGKL
+1408 
-1420 FGVEIPDNDVLLD
+1420 
-1433 EQKPLSQ
+1433 
-1440 QPEKVKEAIINILA
+1440 
-1454 EETAIETTANTEQLI
+1454 
-1469 NDEIETLEYVQKKI
+1469 
-1483 IESKDLSKTA
+1483 
-1493 LELIEDPIYEYGT
+1493 
-1506 VSEESVKIFDLLR
+1506 
-1519 EGKKSQGLLLAK
+1519 
-1531 QLIAKLTNEK
+1531 
-1541 NKLLDRNADKQE
+1541 
-1553 EIKKVV
+1553 
-1559 EKKYRNTRGEKLYEM
+1559 
-1574 IAYSPRE
+1574 
-1581 ASEKL
+1581 
-1586 NAAGVKGITYEGGT
+1586 YEGGR
-1600 DGRCFVIF
+1600 DGRSFVIF

-1617 KYNQQFNS
+1617 KYNQQ
-1625 AQEEVNGWIDED
+1625 VNGSQDGQGWIDINPGAD
-1637 KEHPGRRIISIM
+1637 GRRIVHIL

-1673 KIDDTSAKELEIVN
+1673 QIDDTSAKEMEIVN

-1702 TAWAKDFAKLEQ
+1702 TAWADEFAQREQ
-1714 EIIDAEEHHDI
+1714 AIIDAEENHDYER
-1725 ITAKA
+1725 AEKLKA
-1730 KKAQWRQE
+1730 EWRQE

-1802 AAALQDRYTDVVKA
+1802 AAALQDRYSDVVKA

-1821 FNEREEDTMKRW
+1821 FTEREEDTMKRW
-1833 LKEEQENAKEKVLK
+1833 AKEEREAAKEKVLK
-1847 LVMKDLEK
+1847 LVMRDLER
-1855 EKELAYNN
+1855 EKQLEYNN
-1863 QMRAERE
+1863 RMTEERE

-1875 LSQENIFLARNLIA
+1875 LAQENIFLARNLIA
-1889 ETKDKKSAEMW
+1889 ETKNKESATMW
-1900 FDSVEKFEALD
+1900 FDSVEEFEALD
-1911 KVTPDMEKLVNQHM
+1911 KVTPDMETLVNQHM
-1925 QEYGEQ
+1925 QEYGQQ
-1931 LDKSLIDSHL
+1931 LDKSLMDSHL
-1941 SQENIDKAMDSS
+1941 SQEAIDKAMDSS
-1953 KYRAKMEK
+1953 KYRVKLEK
-1961 YILKGMERKKNLVNQ
+1961 YILKGMERKKNLVNS

-1999 DLQLEKRDNPTIK
+1999 DLQLEKKDNPIIK
-2012 DIIKEITKLRFAGK
+2012 DIVKEITKLRFAGK
-2026 WNTQDIN
+2026 WSTLDIN
-2033 HIEAMLRASTQEEA
+2033 HIESMLRASTQEEV

-2052 EFKEQQKQ
+2052 EFKDRQKQQKQ
-2060 KKQNMQDIEEA
+2060 NVQDIEEA
-2071 TKGMEKMYRDLIK
+2071 TKGMESFYRDLIK
-2084 QTTADRPM
+2084 QTTEKRPM

-2106 NTDRRVKQMAKIQN
+2106 NTERRVQQMMKAKN

-2133 YSMMVKQAR
+2133 YSMMVRQAR
-2142 KNRDTRDKMIKDLQ
+2142 ENREKRDKMIKELR
-2156 RKLNAKTV
+2156 RKLTARTV

-2175 RILYIMRLNPTNPK
+2175 RILYIMKINPTNPK
-2189 LPEGGVTSLDNIFK
+2189 MPEGGVTSLDNIFK
-2203 EQQESLEN
+2203 EQQEALEN

-2216 QLIRIR
+2216 QLIQIR
-2222 DEGENFGDYNK
+2222 DAGENFGDYNK
-2233 MTLNDFRETYEDLIR
+2233 MTLNDFREAYEDLVR
-2248 LYELGRTKFNF
+2248 LYELGRDKFNF
-2259 KSIAGKSFEDVAQEL
+2259 KSIGGKSFEDVAQEII
-2274 MSDPS
+2274 SDPD
-2279 KMPGMMALTR
+2279 KMPGLMALTR

-2306 FGQTGDDIAKN
+2306 LGQTGHDVAKY
-2317 IQKYHNSILKPENI
+2317 IQQYHNSILKPENI
-2331 LEMLGK
+2331 LEMLGP
-2337 KAQKYIYGLLEKAA
+2337 KAHKYIYGLLEKAA
-2351 EQEAELAEKN
+2351 EKESELAEKN
-2361 LRALQ
+2361 LRAIQ
-2366 EINAMY
+2366 DINAMF
-2372 TREEHQSWTEQKYD
+2372 TREEHQKWTEQKYD

-2408 SEKNRQRLIGGLIED
+2408 SDKNRQRLIGGLIED
-2423 GRKKNNMSAEQVR
+2423 GRKKDKMSAQQVQ
-2436 QAIEDLFTQTMTA
+2436 QAVEELFKETMTA
-2449 KDWQYIQKLWD
+2449 KDWEYIQKLWD
-2460 HIGSYWHDTA
+2460 HIGSYWHDIA

-2481 GKVEPMPFSIQTADG
+2481 GKVEPLPFSIQTADG
-2496 QVANLKGGY
+2496 KIVNLKGGY

-2512 EKSSRAEENEINDM
+2512 EKSSRAEEQEINDM
-2526 AMSISAGARRLGVGR
+2526 AMSISAGARRLGIGR
-2541 GMTKARTEHNV
+2541 GMTKSRTENNV
-2552 YMEVDL
+2552 YRELDL
-2558 HFDVIEQHLQD
+2558 KFDVINQHLQD

-2581 DIYRLL
+2581 DVYRLL
-2587 HYKNYSTGVNL
+2587 HYKNYSTGVDM
-2598 EDYIKESLGV
+2598 ETYIREGLGV

-2637 KFARYLRTNATM
+2637 KLARYLRTNATM

-2659 LENIGNLP
+2659 IENLGNLP
-2667 IAMNQIGSI
+2667 IAMNQIGSM
-2676 KMLNALFGFYWNRG
+2676 KMLNALFGFYGNRK
-2690 ENYKEVIA
+2690 ENYQEVIA

-2711 RDLKNQP
+2711 RDLKSQP
-2718 GVFRAGNKLLE
+2718 GVFRQGNKLLE
-2729 VARQHAY
+2729 TAKEHAY

-2746 SAPMWWQVYHESIK
+2746 SAPMWWQVYHDSIM
-2760 PKMKEVQKENE
+2760 PKMKEVQKENA

-2777 IDLANKADS
+2777 IDLAAKADG
-2786 IRAEIAGHFQGAAD
+2786 IRAEIEGHYKGAAD

-2820 SSEFAGISEGE
+2820 ETEFAGISEGE

-2854 QEQEKANQLPVW
+2854 QEQEKENQLPVW

-2910 RLFTAFYAFF
+2910 RLFTAFYSFF

-2926 IYMAYAKSRY
+2926 IYMAYAKSKY

-2943 IEKWAPLAKTL
+2943 IEKWTPLAKTL

-2967 VGFTFGLKGDS
+2967 VGFAFGLKGDS
-2978 DDEKFETIT
+2978 DDEKFETVT

-3012 LSVSTG
+3012 LSISTG

-3029 MGDYAFSGQ
+3029 LGDYAFSGQ

-3058 GAMLIRKGEKD
+3058 GDMLMRKGEKD
-3069 AEIQAREDK
+3069 AEIQEREEK

-3161 ASWKNIVWSAI
+3161 PSWKNIVWSAI

-3192 KNKKKRKQ
+3192 TKKKKRKQ
-3200 SER
+3200 SEQ

>member
-1 MDKEKAY
+1 MASKFEGLGDYLDQQNQAAE
-8 NYANGYRTKLVVD
+8 
-21 SAVDEWREQHQA
+21 SARA
-33 EAQAEYENMGVL
+33 EAAEAEEAAEREANKGIL
-45 DRINDTISRNID
+45 DRIKDSISGMIDGDAIRNAMGETYNNGYD
-57 TEAIGNTV
+57 MNPTTPRPFGAV
-65 QQFGNTLW
+65 QDIFG
-73 ETGGDIV
+73 DVV
-80 DSARQWNENH
+80 DAANQMNENR
-90 LKFLHESANLQE
+90 LKFLNESANLQE
-102 KALNGQVTEEDIN
+102 KAMNGQVTEEDID

-124 SVSLTNIAAS
+124 SVSLANLAAS
-134 PFRQAARNFIKNN
+134 PFRQAARNLMRE
-147 AADNNSFFQGAAQ
+147 ADDNTSPWQGVAQ
-160 SLQQSDVNLEYFM
+160 SLEMTDVAQEYFM
-173 TPVEKLQ
+173 TPAENLQ
-180 KSREI
+180 KKREI
-185 EQDLGI
+185 EQGLGLPEGTI
-191 PAGSTLAN
+191 DN
-199 NDAYREA
+199 NDIYREA
-206 LEMYNFKQKSDNI
+206 LEMYNFKQKSENI

-228 LQRIADMDP
+228 LQRITQDMSP
-237 EGAAVALHDMQTV
+237 EAAAIALHNMPEIRNSRGV
-250 KNTRDVVDT
+250 IDT
-259 FKTFLEKGNTELE
+259 FMSFLEKGNTELE

-295 LKARVEVGNKLEAPG
+295 LKSRVEQYNKMEAPG

-360 GTDLLAAGGV
+360 GTDLLAAGGI
-370 AAMRAAIMRA
+370 AATRAAIMRA
-380 LASEAGRKLIK
+380 LSSEAGRKLLK
-391 TGLYSGLIHGMGAP
+391 TGIYSGLIHGMGAP
-405 ESGRNYGEM
+405 ESGRNYSEM

-446 VANFGMAAKAV
+446 AANFGMAAKAV

-475 TLGRETLKDFARG
+475 TLGRETLKDFARD
-488 RVGDWLKLTAS
+488 RVEDWLKLTAT

-513 ISNVALYT
+513 ISNVALST

-578 ADMERDYGKKNTQT
+578 ADMERNYGKQQTQT
-592 MMGVMAVEQL
+592 YMGVMAVEQL
-602 QKAVEQGNLDKVAP
+602 QKAVEQGNLEKVAP

-642 MQKENGREDLQKIA
+642 MQKENGREDLQKVA
-656 EAEGM
+656 EAAGM

-716 EDYKKNFDKMVKRQ
+716 EDYKKNFDKMMKRQ
-730 EKLADAIIENNMKNA
+730 EKLADAIIENNMENA
-745 TAEQKAILRQ
+745 SAEQKEILRQ
-755 VMLSNISN
+755 VMFSNISN
-763 PAQAWNDLRKI
+763 PAQAWNDLWKI
-774 YNDEL
+774 CNDEL
-779 QEKIGPALEAL
+779 QEKIAPALEAL
-790 KRGMGNAGLMET
+790 KRGMGNTGLMEIE
-802 QDEQGNTKTVR
+802 DEQGNKKTVR

-825 KTFKRK
+825 KTFKRR
-831 PTTAELEEMAIA
+831 PTTAELEDMAIA

-863 TQAEFEKNRSVIEQ
+863 AQAEFEKNRPVIEQ
-877 LKNNIALLD
+877 LKHNLDLLD

-926 KIARAGRI
+926 KISRAGRI

-950 RKNTGKKYTAEDYI
+950 RKKTGKNYTAEDYI
-964 RERLGFQLVQD
+964 REKLGFQLVQAG
-975 SIDRD
+975 IDRD
-980 GVLKQSSNL
+980 GVLKQMAGGNAVNEIP

-1009 LGAIGTGE
+1009 LG
-1017 GAQAHG
+1017 
-1023 WGLYFAGNREV
+1023 
-1034 SKNYQ
+1034 SQ
-1039 DVLSGNYQTIIIG
+1039 D
-1052 RTKYKPDD
+1052 
-1060 NYNLISKKGKKVRD
+1060 
-1074 LGEEYVI
+1074 
-1081 AGKCLLI
+1081 
-1088 EKDIDKSVKILNAI
+1088 
-1102 DEEGEMLYGEWI
+1102 
-1114 TKEDGI
+1114 
-1120 KAAELIQKGKVKT
+1120 
-1133 EKGGKLFEVE
+1133 
-1143 IPDNDV
+1143 
-1149 LLDEQKPFNEQPEKV
+1149 
-1164 QNALRKLISES
+1164 
-1175 ETAKK
+1175 
-1180 HPAFAEQIYEAKGK
+1180 
-1194 TIYSIVVGLA
+1194 
-1204 EGDAPKNANFDNTR
+1204 
-1218 KFGSE
+1218 
-1223 LLNKYGIKGITYE
+1223 
-1236 GDGDG
+1236 
-1241 RCFVVF
+1241 
-1247 DDKAVEV
+1247 
-1254 IEKYNQRAWH
+1254 
-1264 GTPHDFEKFDL
+1264 
-1275 GAIGTGE
+1275 
-1282 GQQVH
+1282 GQ
-1287 GWGLYFAQDRSISEN
+1287 
-1302 RYKKRLSKGRKKE
+1302 
-1315 KIYKI
+1315 
-1320 NGKEVIIDEDENYNN
+1320 
-1335 YDNKTYADNP
+1335 
-1345 QANAEKYA
+1345 
-1353 AWLIDQGKTKKEI
+1353 
-1366 LEDIEDE
+1366 
-1373 KQQTNDYYE
+1373 
-1382 DNGEEW
+1382 
-1388 SEREL
+1388 
-1393 KFLNELEKII
+1393 
-1403 KERKI
+1403 
-1408 EFVKLKEKQGKL
+1408 
-1420 FGVEIPDNDVLLD
+1420 
-1433 EQKPLSQ
+1433 
-1440 QPEKVKEAIINILA
+1440 
-1454 EETAIETTANTEQLI
+1454 
-1469 NDEIETLEYVQKKI
+1469 
-1483 IESKDLSKTA
+1483 
-1493 LELIEDPIYEYGT
+1493 
-1506 VSEESVKIFDLLR
+1506 
-1519 EGKKSQGLLLAK
+1519 
-1531 QLIAKLTNEK
+1531 
-1541 NKLLDRNADKQE
+1541 
-1553 EIKKVV
+1553 
-1559 EKKYRNTRGEKLYEM
+1559 
-1574 IAYSPRE
+1574 
-1581 ASEKL
+1581 
-1586 NAAGVKGITYEGGT
+1586 
-1600 DGRCFVIF
+1600 
-1608 DDKAIDIIE
+1608 
-1617 KYNQQFNS
+1617 
-1625 AQEEVNGWIDED
+1625 GWIDINPGPD
-1637 KEHPGRRIISIM
+1637 GRRIVHIL

-1673 KIDDTSAKELEIVN
+1673 RIDDTSAKEMEIVN
-1687 QWAEWKKGDYKEYKR
+1687 QWTEWKKGDYKEYKR
-1702 TAWAKDFAKLEQ
+1702 TAWADEFAQREQ
-1714 EIIDAEEHHDI
+1714 AIIDAEENHDYER
-1725 ITAKA
+1725 AEKLKA
-1730 KKAQWRQE
+1730 EWRQE

-1802 AAALQDRYTDVVKA
+1802 AAALQDRYSDVVKA

-1833 LKEEQENAKEKVLK
+1833 AKEEREAAKEKVLK
-1847 LVMKDLEK
+1847 LVMRDLER
-1855 EKELAYNN
+1855 EKQLEYNN
-1863 QMRAERE
+1863 RMTEERE

-1889 ETKDKKSAEMW
+1889 ETKNKESATMW
-1900 FDSVEKFEALD
+1900 FDSVEEFEALD
-1911 KVTPDMEKLVNQHM
+1911 KVTPDMETLVNQHM
-1925 QEYGEQ
+1925 QEYGQQ
-1931 LDKSLIDSHL
+1931 LDKILMDSHL
-1941 SQENIDKAMDSS
+1941 SQEAIDKAMDSS
-1953 KYRAKMEK
+1953 KYRVKLEK
-1961 YILKGMERKKNLVNQ
+1961 YILKGMERKKNLVNS

-1999 DLQLEKRDNPTIK
+1999 DLQLEKKDNPIIK
-2012 DIIKEITKLRFAGK
+2012 DIVKEITKLRFAGK
-2026 WNTQDIN
+2026 WSTLDIN
-2033 HIEAMLRASTQEEA
+2033 HIESMLRASTQEEV
-2047 RKALK
+2047 RKALN
-2052 EFKEQQKQ
+2052 EFKDRQKQ
-2060 KKQNMQDIEEA
+2060 QKQNMQDIEEA
-2071 TKGMEKMYRDLIK
+2071 TKGMESFYRDLIK
-2084 QTTADRPM
+2084 QTTEKRPM

-2106 NTDRRVKQMAKIQN
+2106 NTERRVQQMMKAKN

-2133 YSMMVKQAR
+2133 YSMMVRQAR
-2142 KNRDTRDKMIKDLQ
+2142 ENRETRDKMIKELR
-2156 RKLNAKTV
+2156 RKLTVRTV

-2175 RILYIMRLNPTNPK
+2175 RILYIMKINPTNPK
-2189 LPEGGVTSLDNIFK
+2189 MPEGGVTSLDNIFK
-2203 EQQESLEN
+2203 EQQEALEN

-2216 QLIRIR
+2216 QLIQIR
-2222 DEGENFGDYNK
+2222 DAGENFGDYNK
-2233 MTLNDFRETYEDLIR
+2233 MTLNDFREAYEDLVR
-2248 LYELGRTKFNF
+2248 LYELGRDKFNF
-2259 KSIAGKSFEDVAQEL
+2259 KSIGGKSFEDVAQEII
-2274 MSDPS
+2274 SDPD
-2279 KMPGMMALTR
+2279 KMPGLMALTR

-2306 FGQTGDDIAKN
+2306 LGQTGHDVAKY
-2317 IQKYHNSILKPENI
+2317 IQQYHNSILKPENI
-2331 LEMLGK
+2331 LEMLGP
-2337 KAQKYIYGLLEKAA
+2337 KAHKYIYGLLEKAA
-2351 EQEAELAEKN
+2351 EKESELAEKN
-2361 LRALQ
+2361 LRAIQ
-2366 EINAMY
+2366 DINAMF
-2372 TREEHQSWTEQKYD
+2372 TREEHQKWTEQKYD

-2423 GRKKNNMSAEQVR
+2423 GRKKDKMSAQQVQ
-2436 QAIEDLFTQTMTA
+2436 QAVEELFKETMTA
-2449 KDWQYIQKLWD
+2449 KDWEFVQRLWD
-2460 HIGSYWHDTA
+2460 HIGSYWHDIA

-2481 GKVEPMPFSIQTADG
+2481 GKVEPLPFSIQTADG
-2496 QVANLKGGY
+2496 KIVNLKGGY

-2512 EKSSRAEENEINDM
+2512 EKSSRAEEQEINDM

-2541 GMTKARTEHNV
+2541 GMTKSRTENNV
-2552 YMEVDL
+2552 YRELDL
-2558 HFDVIEQHLQD
+2558 KFDVINQHLQD

-2587 HYKNYSTGVNL
+2587 HYKNYSTGVDM
-2598 EDYIKESLGV
+2598 ETYIREGLGV

-2637 KFARYLRTNATM
+2637 KLARYLRTNATM

-2659 LENIGNLP
+2659 IENLGNLP
-2667 IAMNQIGSI
+2667 IAMNQIGSM
-2676 KMLNALFGFYWNRG
+2676 KMLNALFGFYGNRG
-2690 ENYKEVIA
+2690 ENYQEVIA

-2704 TRAENLD
+2704 TRAENID
-2711 RDLKNQP
+2711 RDLKSQP
-2718 GVFRAGNKLLE
+2718 GVFRQGNKLLE
-2729 VARQHAY
+2729 TAKEHAY

-2746 SAPMWWQVYHESIK
+2746 SAPMWWQVYHDSIM
-2760 PKMKEVQKENE
+2760 PKMKEVQKENA

-2777 IDLANKADS
+2777 IDLAAKADG
-2786 IRAEIAGHFQGAAD
+2786 IKAEIEGHYKGAAD

-2820 SSEFAGISEGE
+2820 ETEFAGISEGE

-2854 QEQEKANQLPVW
+2854 QEQEKENQLPVW

-2910 RLFTAFYAFF
+2910 RLFTAFYSFF

-2926 IYMAYAKSRY
+2926 IYMAYAKSKY

-2967 VGFTFGLKGDS
+2967 VGFAFGLKGDS
-2978 DDEKFETIT
+2978 DDEKFETVT

-3012 LSVSTG
+3012 LSISTG

-3047 ATRGISETLRA
+3047 VTRGISETLRA
-3058 GAMLIRKGEKD
+3058 GDMLMRKGEKD
-3069 AEIQAREDK
+3069 AEIQEREEK
-3078 RLKTHEEKL
+3078 RLKTNEEKL

-3161 ASWKNIVWSAI
+3161 PSWKNIVWSAI

-3187 KEETK
+3187 KEEMKTK
-3192 KNKKKRKQ
+3192 KKKRKQ
-3200 SER
+3200 SEQ